1 MKLTKEQMLMV
12 NGALAEYRVNQTD
25 TKLWTNSDEKN
36 YQRIVLQLRR
46 DYKEAV
52 QGVKNGRVKNS

>member
-1 MKLTKEQMLMV
+1 MV